1 MTYFNNLGQ
10 GRVGFKSPS
19 NGGGIDAD
27 AQAFITAASI
37 TDTTQKSA
45 INTLV
50 TQLKTYGIWS
60 KMKALYPFVGG
71 TAAQHRFNLKDP
83 RPVNEAFYLDF
94 LGGGKHS
101 ATGYLPNGNSYA
113 DTKFVPSSNLSAN
126 SAHQSFYLRTNIS
139 IAHNAVYGCYTTF
152 GANNFLLY
160 PYSFGIGWIS
170 DILDNSQSRI
180 VSNAGNSTGYV
191 ISTRSSANSHKLFRN
206 NTQIAS
212 TNNAT
217 NGNYPNINYYL
228 GAGNQ
233 NGVAGTYDYNEH
245 AFASIGDGL
254 TDAEATAFY
263 NAVQAYQT
271 TLGRQV

>member
-1 MTYFNNLGQ
+1 MILANHGIIA
-10 GRVGFKSPS
+10 SS
-19 NGGGIDAD
+19 GGVSFDAD

-37 TDTTQKSA
+37 TDNTQKTA

-50 TQLKTYGIWS
+50 TDLKTANIWT

-83 RPVNEAFYLDF
+83 RTVNAAFYLDF
-94 LGGGKHS
+94 LGGGTHS
-101 ATGYLPNGNSYA
+101 ANGYLPNGTTSYA
-113 DTKFVPSSNLSAN
+113 DTKLIPSSSLTAN

-139 IAHNAVYGCYTTF
+139 ISHNAVYGCYTTF
-152 GANNFLLY
+152 GTNNFLLY

-170 DILDNSQSRI
+170 DILDNSLSRI
-180 VSNAGNSTGYV
+180 VSNTGNSTGYV
-191 ISTRSSANSHKLFRN
+191 ISTRSSSSSHKIFRN

-217 NGNYPNINYYL
+217 NGNYPTINYYL
-228 GAGNQ
+228 GAANQ
-233 NGVAGTYDYNEH
+233 NGSSGTHDSNEH

-254 TDAEATAFY
+254 TDTEAANLYT
-263 NAVQAYQT
+263 AVQAYQT
-271 TLGRQV
+271 TLNRQV